1 MPSPQVVI
9 DTNVIYAP
17 LDSQRGLSF
26 RLIDDFMTG
35 KDSWKWNI
43 SNSCILEYEEVL
55 VQASIPLEIAMAFL
69 ADLINRATPIWIP
82 SNLRPIALDP
92 DDDIFAELALAA
104 GADYLVTFNVQHLSP
119 VRRFGIAVVTPAEF
133 HKIIERQ

>member
-9 DTNVIYAP
+9 DTNVIYTT
-17 LDSQRGLSF
+17 LHSHRGLSF

-35 KDSWKWNI
+35 KASWKWNI

-55 VQASIPLEIAMAFL
+55 VRATIPLEIVTAFL
-69 ADLINRATPIWIP
+69 ADLVNRATPIWIP

-119 VRRFGIAVVTPAEF
+119 VRPFGIAVVTPAEF

>member
-9 DTNVIYAP
+9 DTNVVYTA
-17 LDSQRGLSF
+17 LHSQRGLSF

-35 KDSWKWNI
+35 KASWKWNI

-55 VQASIPLEIAMAFL
+55 VRATIPLEIVTAFL
-69 ADLINRATPIWIP
+69 ADLVNRATPIWIP

-92 DDDIFAELALAA
+92 REAFWKQISRHSARSMQMTKAQS
-104 GADYLVTFNVQHLSP
+104 LVSP
-119 VRRFGIAVVTPAEF
+119 ESIG
-133 HKIIERQ
+133 